1 MSTDLSVSYSRYSS
15 HDMSVLG
22 GGLRELLLVVW
33 EKQVTD
39 TLTSQFKDCNKYSVN
54 PFTPLSN

>member
-22 GGLRELLLVVW
+22 GGLRELLLVV
-33 EKQVTD
+33 
-39 TLTSQFKDCNKYSVN
+39 
-54 PFTPLSN
+54 